1 MARVLH
7 LLPRADVALASTVIR
22 RDLEAGD
29 EVMVALLT
37 DAATGAPR
45 TATGAL
51 PDGVGLHRVP
61 SDWSYEQLLEQI
73 FAADRVITW

>member
-7 LLPRADVALASTVIR
+7 LLPRAGASLAALTIR

-29 EVMVALLT
+29 DVTIALLG
-37 DAATGAPR
+37 DAAAD
-45 TATGAL
+45 AL
-51 PDGVGLHRVP
+51 PDGARLERVP
-61 SDWSYEQLLEQI
+61 TDVSYEELLEQI

>member
-7 LLPRADVALASTVIR
+7 LLSRAGAPLASTVIR
-22 RDLEAGD
+22 RDLEVGD
-29 EVMVALLT
+29 EVTVVLLAG
-37 DAATGAPR
+37 AAVDT
-45 TATGAL
+45 L
-51 PDGVGLHRVP
+51 PDGMRLQHVP

>member
-7 LLPRADVALASTVIR
+7 LLPRAGVPLASTVIR

-29 EVMVALLT
+29 EVAIALLT
-37 DAATGAPR
+37 DAAALGAW
-45 TATGAL
+45 
-51 PDGVGLHRVP
+51 PDGVRLHRVP

-73 FAADRVITW
+73 FAADRVVTW

>member
-7 LLPRADVALASTVIR
+7 LLPRGGVALASTVVR

-29 EVMVALLT
+29 EVTVALVT
-37 DAATGAPR
+37 EGVSDAG
-45 TATGAL
+45 GEAL
-51 PDGVGLHRVP
+51 PDGVRLHRVP

-73 FAADRVITW
+73 FAADRVVTW

>member
-7 LLPRADVALASTVIR
+7 LLPHAGAPLAATVIR

-29 EVMVALLT
+29 EVTVALLAEPPV
-37 DAATGAPR
+37 DPP
-45 TATGAL
+45 L
-51 PDGVGLHRVP
+51 PGGVTVHRVP
-61 SDWSYEQLLEQI
+61 ADWTYDRLLEQI